1 MKRPLQKKLFPS
13 ILLIESHRFFY
24 STSVLT
30 HLVVVVVVVVH
41 FFHPSLLLD
50 DKLQQLVKI
59 YENSS
64 RICSKSSD
72 CFIFLCLLSVDKH
85 SERDFV
91 TPVLTWR
98 QTYLDGFLGEEKNK
112 RFLTKLL
119 IFVAKKT
126 FSLFFVLFFFVL
138 YK

>member
-30 HLVVVVVVVVH
+30 HLVVVVVVH

-64 RICSKSSD
+64 RICSKSCY
-72 CFIFLCLLSVDKH
+72 CFLFLCLLSVDKH

-119 IFVAKKT
+119 IFVAKKN
-126 FSLFFVLFFFVL
+126 FFFIL
-138 YK
+138 CSFLFCSL